1 MPNKKQN
8 KKTGNTR
15 HDKKTGKFIHNVV
28 KIDEARAYAA
38 NYYDKHQNSIDR
50 LLNRKTTR
58 NPKETFMELFDD
70 LFKQN
75 GVKYTSKKNLN
86 AGIRSIIDELQGID
100 PRLAEIKRDALN
112 REEAGFKDL
121 RKLNKRVSLQE
132 ISWIGPDNIV
142 GYYDIKDSD
151 YVIVH
156 KLDYTFSANSPTNI
170 YEYETRVNAGL
181 PELKK

>member
-1 MPNKKQN
+1 MPNKRKN
-8 KKTGNTR
+8 KKTGR
-15 HDKKTGKFIHNVV
+15 FIHNVV
-28 KIDEARAYAA
+28 KHDEAIAYAA
-38 NYYDKHQNSIDR
+38 NYYDKHQKSIDR
-50 LLNRKTTR
+50 ILDGRTTR
-58 NPKETFMELFDD
+58 NKKDIFIELFDD
-70 LFKQN
+70 LFQQN

-100 PRLAEIKRDALN
+100 PRLNEIKRDALN

-121 RKLNKRVSLQE
+121 RKLNKRVSPQE
-132 ISWIGPDNIV
+132 IPYVGPDNII

-170 YEYETRVNAGL
+170 YEYMTKVDAGL
-181 PELKK
+181 KKE